1 MSRLTGCASTASVIG
16 LLLSSTGAS
25 AISLQDYV
33 SDVVEHHPEVRQQI
47 HAYRQIAQDYEIAH
61 KGWRPTVDLTAST
74 GLYSTKSPSTSQQ
87 RRDYGSSNLALTLT
101 QNLFSGYDTT
111 YQIEQNEARLA
122 SSVNRIHDTADNVAL
137 DATRAYLEA
146 LKQKQLL
153 DLAVKNVAA
162 HELIYAQVAERNN
175 AGMGLR
181 SEVEQTAGRLAQAH
195 ASLIAQQNNLQDA
208 LTTLSKFLGRNVR
221 ATELEE
227 PQLPAVPEQ
236 SLAVLTDQALQ
247 QHPAMESAR
256 FNILAA
262 QAEHQRAKS
271 ADYPQLDL
279 QVRGEVGENLNAL
292 TGDSQEYSIS
302 LNLRYNLYNGGAD
315 KANKGKAVSRIY
327 ELNEY
332 ANQVRRDIIETLR
345 LSWAANKTLQQ
356 QQRYLDEHVRM
367 AEKTATSYKEEFLI
381 GQRDLIDLL
390 DAENELNSAQ
400 QSLARADHDRLAA
413 VYRINEGYG
422 QLFQALGINVT
433 LSKDDIRLQSL
444 SAKQQDQLPL
454 DGDTDTDRQD
464 IWRDQ
469 CDNSVAGTVDA
480 YGCERQPTLDLGYT
494 PPTKPQ
500 PVVAAPKPE
509 IIPDGTPHIEPITFL
524 FDSVEM
530 TAESQARIDAVI
542 EAIKDFPEADV
553 QIYAHTDAIGTEEY
567 NLLLSDR
574 RARAIR
580 DRLIDAG
587 IAADKVQASGK
598 GEAEP
603 IADNGTRSGRQ
614 QNRRAEFRVTLP
626 KP

>member
-1 MSRLTGCASTASVIG
+1 MPRLTKCSRMTTLLG
-16 LLLSSTGAS
+16 LLLSSGAAS

-47 HAYRQIAQDYEIAH
+47 HSYRQIAQDYQIAH
-61 KGWRPTVDLTAST
+61 KGWRPTVDLTASS
-74 GLYSTKSPSTSQQ
+74 GHYSTKSPSTSQQ
-87 RRDYGSSNLALTLT
+87 RRDYDSSNLALTLT
-101 QNLFSGYDTT
+101 QNLFNGYDTT
-111 YQIEQNEARLA
+111 NQIEQNEARLA
-122 SSVNRIHDTADNVAL
+122 SAVNRIHDTADNIAL

-146 LKQKQLL
+146 LKQKRLL

-208 LTTLSKFLGRNVR
+208 LTTLGKLLGRNLV
-221 ATELEE
+221 AAELEE
-227 PQLPAVPEQ
+227 PQVPAAPGQ
-236 SLAVLTDQALQ
+236 SLPELTDQALQ
-247 QHPAMESAR
+247 HHPAMESAR

-262 QAEHQRAKS
+262 KSEYERAKS

-279 QVRGEVGENLNAL
+279 QLQGQVGDNLNAL
-292 TGDSQEYSIS
+292 TGDTQEYSVS

-315 KANKGKAVSRIY
+315 KANKAKAVSRIY
-327 ELNEY
+327 ELDEY

-345 LSWAANKTLQQ
+345 FSWNANQTLQQ
-356 QQRYLDEHVRM
+356 QQRYLSEHVRM
-367 AEKTATSYKEEFLI
+367 AEKTATSYKEEFLL

-390 DAENELNSAQ
+390 DAENELNNAQ

-422 QLFQALGINVT
+422 QLFKALGIEVT
-433 LSKDDIRLQSL
+433 LSQDDIKLRSL
-444 SAKQQDQLPL
+444 SAKQLDELPL
-454 DGDTDTDRQD
+454 NGDSDTDRQN

-469 CDNSVAGTVDA
+469 CDNSLAGTVDA
-480 YGCERQPTLDLGYT
+480 YGCARQPQLELGYT
-494 PPTKPQ
+494 PAAQPQ
-500 PVVAAPKPE
+500 SAVTIPKPE
-509 IIPDGTPHIEPITFL
+509 IIPDGTPHIEPINFL

-542 EAIKDFPEADV
+542 AAIKDFPTADIE
-553 QIYAHTDAIGTEEY
+553 IYAHTDAVGTEEY

-574 RARAIR
+574 RAKAIR
-580 DRLIDAG
+580 ERLVRAG
-587 IAADKVQASGK
+587 IDADKVHARGK

-603 IADNGTRSGRQ
+603 IADNATRNGRR